1 VTPYLSW
8 QAYLWVPFTLLAAA
22 TQVLRNALQ
31 SGLTKEIGTLGA
43 TQVRFV
49 YGLPFAVLF
58 LAIYVCVSAEALP
71 ALTFGAVAWMLLG
84 AASQIGA
91 TALML
96 DVMARRDFG
105 VAYAYIKTEPA
116 TVALLGLVL
125 IGDRLPP
132 LGWLAVVLVTVG
144 VVLASLRAGDGAAKL
159 AEVRPAVVGVA
170 SGALFGLSAI
180 AFRAGIEAVPQGTFM
195 MRSLT
200 MLVVSLALQSGMLLT
215 WFAVRGAAPLAA
227 SLRHWRMST
236 AAGALGALA
245 SAGWFVAFSLTLAA
259 NVRTLG
265 LIEMPIVA
273 LVSRR
278 MSGKWLSAREG
289 VGFALITGGVA
300 LLLLAHGA

>member
-1 VTPYLSW
+1 VISP
-8 QAYLWVPFTLLAAA
+8 YLWVPFTLLAATA
-22 TQVLRNALQ
+22 QVVRNALQ
-31 SGLTKEIGTLGA
+31 SSLTKEIGTLGA

-58 LAIYVCVSAEALP
+58 LGGYLGVSGEALP
-71 ALTFGAVAWMLLG
+71 MPGLPSLAWMLLG

-96 DVMARRDFG
+96 EVMARRDFG
-105 VAYAYIKTEPA
+105 VAYAYIKTEPV

-125 IGDRLPP
+125 IAERLPT
-132 LGWLAVVLVTVG
+132 LGWFAVMTVTVG
-144 VVLASLRAGDGAAKL
+144 VVLSSLRPGDGTAKL
-159 AEVRPAVVGVA
+159 AEVRPVLIGVS

-195 MRSLT
+195 MRSLL
-200 MLVVSLALQSGMLLT
+200 MLVVSLALQCGMLMA
-215 WFAVRGAAPLAA
+215 WFAVRGAAPLKA
-227 SLRHWRMST
+227 SLRHWRVSLG
-236 AAGALGALA
+236 AGALGALA

-273 LVSRR
+273 LVTRR
-278 MSGKWLSAREG
+278 VSGKWLSPREAG
-289 VGFALITGGVA
+289 GFALITAGVA
-300 LLLLAHGA
+300 LLLFAHRS

>member
-1 VTPYLSW
+1 MISP
-8 QAYLWVPFTLLAAA
+8 YLWVPFTLLAAA
-22 TQVLRNALQ
+22 AQVLRNALQ
-31 SGLTKEIGTLGA
+31 SGLVKEIGTLGA

-58 LAIYVCVSAEALP
+58 LAIYVVVSGESLP
-71 ALTFGAVAWMLLG
+71 AVNFAAVSWILLG

-96 DVMARRDFG
+96 EVMARRDFG
-105 VAYAYIKTEPA
+105 VAYAYIKTEPV

-125 IGDRLPP
+125 IGDRLPG
-132 LGWLAVVLVTVG
+132 LGWLAVLVVTIG
-144 VVLASLRAGDGAAKL
+144 VVLSSLRAGDGAAKL
-159 AEVRPAVVGVA
+159 AEVRPVVIGVA

-180 AFRAGIEAVPQGTFM
+180 AFRAGIEAVPQASFM

-200 MLVVSLALQSGMLLT
+200 MLVVSLGLQSTMLLV
-215 WFAVRGAAPLAA
+215 WFALRGAAPLAA
-227 SLRHWRMST
+227 SVRHWRMST

-273 LVSRR
+273 LLTRR
-278 MSGKWLSAREG
+278 ISGKWLSVREG
-289 VGFALITGGVA
+289 AGFVLITAGVA
-300 LLLLAHGA
+300 LLLLAHGT